1 MMVRVDVHAIR
12 REQILCAAERL
23 LAQKG
28 WSRTTFADIC
38 REAGISN
45 GVLTYHFKDKD
56 EILLAVLQKVS
67 CEFQDKQYPV
77 LEEQSH
83 SLQDKLAQFVSDNL
97 LADEKQREFCLLSL
111 HLLSLATQRPEIGRW
126 MSQVHTE
133 SFQQTQDSVE
143 QAREQGQIESR
154 DPAAVASVL
163 IMLLSGIS
171 VTTAVYDFPVPA
183 EKLIDEVM
191 TMIRRYLKMG
201 DGEKN
206 I

>member
-1 MMVRVDVHAIR
+1 MVRVDVHAIR

-38 REAGISN
+38 KEAGISN

-67 CEFQDKQYPV
+67 CDFQDKQYPV
-77 LEEQSH
+77 LEEASQSFQ
-83 SLQDKLAQFVSDNL
+83 SKLSQFVNDNL
-97 LADEKQREFCLLSL
+97 RADEKQHEFCLLSL
-111 HLLSLATQRPEIGRW
+111 HLLSLATQKPEIGQW

-133 SFQQTQDSVE
+133 SFQQMQTSVE
-143 QAREQGQIESR
+143 QAIAQGQIESR
-154 DPAAVASVL
+154 DPAAVTAALV
-163 IMLLSGIS
+163 MLLSGIS

-183 EKLIDEVM
+183 EKLIEEVM
-191 TMIRRYLKMG
+191 TMIRCYLKMD

-206 I
+206 R

>member
-28 WSRTTFADIC
+28 SRTTFADIC
-38 REAGISN
+38 KEAGISN

-67 CEFQDKQYPV
+67 REFHDKQYPV
-77 LEEQSH
+77 LNEDSQ
-83 SLQDKLAQFVSDNL
+83 SLQGKLAQLVNNNL

-111 HLLSLATQRPEIGRW
+111 HLLSLATQGPEIGQW

-133 SFQQTQDSVE
+133 SFQQTQASVE
-143 QAREQGQIESR
+143 QACVQGQIESR

-191 TMIRRYLKMG
+191 TMIRRYLKMD

>member
-28 WSRTTFADIC
+28 SRTTFADIC
-38 REAGISN
+38 KEAGISN

-67 CEFQDKQYPV
+67 REFHDKQYPV
-77 LEEQSH
+77 LNEDSQ
-83 SLQDKLAQFVSDNL
+83 SLQGKLAQLVNNNL

-111 HLLSLATQRPEIGRW
+111 HLLSLATQRPEIGQW

-133 SFQQTQDSVE
+133 SFQQTQASVE
-143 QAREQGQIESR
+143 QACVQGQIESR

-191 TMIRRYLKMG
+191 TMIRRYLKMD

>member
-1 MMVRVDVHAIR
+1 VDVHAIR

-28 WSRTTFADIC
+28 SRTTFADIC
-38 REAGISN
+38 KEAGISN

-67 CEFQDKQYPV
+67 REFHDKQYPV
-77 LEEQSH
+77 LNEDSQ
-83 SLQDKLAQFVSDNL
+83 SLQGKLAQLVNNNL

-111 HLLSLATQRPEIGRW
+111 HLLSLATQRPEIGQW

-133 SFQQTQDSVE
+133 SFQQTQASVE
-143 QAREQGQIESR
+143 QACVQGQIESR

-191 TMIRRYLKMG
+191 TMIRRYLKMD